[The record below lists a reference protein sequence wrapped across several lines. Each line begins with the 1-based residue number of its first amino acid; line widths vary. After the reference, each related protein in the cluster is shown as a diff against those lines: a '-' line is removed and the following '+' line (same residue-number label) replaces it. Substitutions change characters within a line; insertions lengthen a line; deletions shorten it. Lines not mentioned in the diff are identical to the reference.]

1 MFQYFGKFVVKKY
14 VFLTYVIVQSE
25 KINAQKH
32 VKEKIFFIVCRYI
45 FFLKWICFNVSFFQN
60 T

>member
-32 VKEKIFFIVCRYI
+32 VKEKYFLLFVGIFF
-45 FFLKWICFNVSFFQN
+45 S
-60 T
+60 

>member
-1 MFQYFGKFVVKKY
+1 MEEITDAYTSNIFAGFIFLTFYVFQYFGKFVVKKY

-32 VKEKIFFIVCRYI
+32 VKKKYF
-45 FFLKWICFNVSFFQN
+45 
-60 T
+60 